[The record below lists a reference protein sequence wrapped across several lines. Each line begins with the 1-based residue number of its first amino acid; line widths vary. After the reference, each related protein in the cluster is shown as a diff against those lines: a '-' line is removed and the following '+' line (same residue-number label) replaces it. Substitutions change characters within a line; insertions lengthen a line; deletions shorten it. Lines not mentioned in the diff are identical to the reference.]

1 MLIKECVIW
10 CVWYPHKQP
19 DMLSCQGLVRI
30 RKEKAEAFTG
40 IILGA
45 ISAPSHID
53 PFGNPCYVMLAD
65 GSGWAMHVNLLCQN
79 WYQVKKE
86 TLKNILLDTFILD

>member
-53 PFGNPCYVMLAD
+53 PFSNPCYVVLAD
-65 GSGWAMHVNLLCQN
+65 EWMGYACESPLSELVPG
-79 WYQVKKE
+79 
-86 TLKNILLDTFILD
+86 